1 MIKITS
7 QKLEWFSQ
15 LGEQIIEIANTYAA
29 LKYKESG
36 SMHISGFN
44 AYSVSFRMEWAT
56 GCRGHYE
63 SHYLDFDISFEML
76 SSPNW
81 KEKLEKELE
90 VIREKQKAEEFAL
103 KEKIRKKREADERAE
118 FERLRKIYE

>member
-1 MIKITS
+1 MIKITP

-15 LGEQIIEIANTYAA
+15 LGEQLIDIADAYAT

-36 SMHISGFN
+36 SLHISGFN
-44 AYSVSFRMEWAT
+44 AYSVSFRLEWET

-81 KEKLEKELE
+81 KEKLERELE
-90 VIREKQKAEEFAL
+90 VIREKQKAEELAL
-103 KEKIRKKREADERAE
+103 KEKIRKKREAAERAE
-118 FERLRKIYE
+118 FERLKKIYE